1 MQHERSRRP
10 RGAQREAA
18 GAAAARS
25 SRGDDDLPHRLL
37 QLIDRTGYKMVQ
49 ENGQRRYG
57 GPCPGWE
64 DHPPP
69 PAEAELY
76 VSRIPPH
83 CFEDVLVPLFESF
96 GKLYEVRMM
105 LDFDGSHR
113 GFAYVKFCNPQD
125 AQAAITA
132 LDKYQIEGCSSRGGI
147 RVSASRNNCEV
158 EVSNMPSTAQREC
171 LEPLVKEHT
180 EGVRAVRW
188 TCATRAILEYDNHR
202 AAAVARRKLLAIL
215 PDQCG
220 REVRVQLVRRDRP
233 SNVPRQRLQMPPFV
247 SFNRTP
253 PQSQNTAALPTE
265 SAEEYWARKRALKAA
280 AAGGVP
286 PQQRS
291 PWPLVPV
298 ASPSFGFQPLFW
310 PPQM

>member
-1 MQHERSRRP
+1 MQYERSRRP

-25 SRGDDDLPHRLL
+25 SRGDDDLPLRLL

-83 CFEDVLVPLFESF
+83 CFEVSGKLEESEKALTLKPVFVGQDVLVPLFESI

-132 LDKYQIEGCSSRGGI
+132 LDKYQ
-147 RVSASRNNCEV
+147 
-158 EVSNMPSTAQREC
+158 
-171 LEPLVKEHT
+171 
-180 EGVRAVRW
+180 VR
-188 TCATRAILEYDNHR
+188 H
-202 AAAVARRKLLAIL
+202 
-215 PDQCG
+215 
-220 REVRVQLVRRDRP
+220 
-233 SNVPRQRLQMPPFV
+233 
-247 SFNRTP
+247 
-253 PQSQNTAALPTE
+253 QSLI
-265 SAEEYWARKRALKAA
+265 
-280 AAGGVP
+280 
-286 PQQRS
+286 
-291 PWPLVPV
+291 
-298 ASPSFGFQPLFW
+298 
-310 PPQM
+310 